1 MPAPQVRRFVT
12 VSESTARTSLLD
24 PVEDAIADIA
34 AGKAVVVVDDENRE
48 NEGDIIF
55 AAEKATPELV
65 AFTVQHSSGYICA
78 TLTDEDADRLGL
90 PPMVARNEDVRG
102 TAYTVTVDAAEGVT
116 TGISATDRATTIRR
130 LADPAS
136 DRATFHRPGHVVPL
150 RARAGGVLERVGHT
164 EASVDLAR
172 AAGLRPVGVLCEVV
186 STEDPTGMARLPELR
201 RFCDEHGLSLISI
214 EQLAEWRRVNTP
226 VVTRQVETRLP
237 TSHGEFR
244 AVAYRGVIDGVEHV
258 ALVAGDPSSHDGEDV
273 LVRVHS
279 ECLTGDVFGSLRCDC
294 GEQLHVAMDRI
305 AESGRG
311 VLVYLRGQEGRGIG
325 LLPKLTAYNL
335 QDRGLD
341 TVDANTAQGL
351 PVDSREYSA
360 AAQILRDLG
369 VRSVALLSNNPAKR
383 LDLERHGVSVSRRV
397 PIDLPPNPENEFYL
411 RTKRDRMG
419 HQLDSLTD
427 RFPEPAPHPGTPDAG
442 AQPGA
447 ARPARTD

>member
-1 MPAPQVRRFVT
+1 M
-12 VSESTARTSLLD
+12 SESAQRTSLLD

-34 AGKAVVVVDDENRE
+34 AGKAVVVVDDEDRE

-55 AAEKATPELV
+55 AAEKATPELI
-65 AFTVQHSSGYICA
+65 AFTVKHSSGYICA
-78 TLTDEDADRLGL
+78 TLTNEDADRLGL

-102 TAYTVTVDAAEGVT
+102 TAYTVTVDAAEDIT
-116 TGISATDRATTIRR
+116 TGISAVDRSNTILK

-136 DRATFHRPGHVVPL
+136 VRDTFHRPGHVVPL
-150 RARAGGVLERVGHT
+150 RAKDGGVLERVGHT
-164 EASVDLAR
+164 EASIDLAR
-172 AAGLRPVGVLCEVV
+172 AAGLRPAGVLCEVV
-186 STEDPTGMARLPELR
+186 SEDDPTGMARLPELR
-201 RFCDEHGLSLISI
+201 RFCDEHGLSLVSI

-226 VVTRQVETRLP
+226 VVTREVETRLP
-237 TSHGEFR
+237 TRHGEFR
-244 AVAYRGVIDGVEHV
+244 AVAYRGVVDGVEHM
-258 ALVAGDPSSHDGEDV
+258 ALVVGDPSADDGEDV

-279 ECLTGDVFGSLRCDC
+279 ECLTGDVFGSRRCDC
-294 GEQLHVAMDRI
+294 GEQLDAALDRI

-311 VLVYLRGQEGRGIG
+311 VLVYMRGQEGRGIG

-383 LDLERHGVSVSRRV
+383 LDLEKHGVAVARRV
-397 PIDLPPNPENEFYL
+397 PIDLPSNPENETYL

-427 RFPEPAPHPGTPDAG
+427 
-442 AQPGA
+442 
-447 ARPARTD
+447 